1 MYLIIW
7 EYQVKPQHL
16 AAFTSIYASDGA
28 WAMLFQQS
36 NGFLGTELLRD
47 EGNVDQLIT
56 LDRWTSSEAHEEFMT
71 NFQIEYKKLDAEC
84 ESMTE
89 MERLIGKYILPA

>member
-16 AAFTSIYASDGA
+16 TAFTSIYASDGA

-36 NGFLGTELLRD
+36 KEFLGTELLRD
-47 EGNVDQLIT
+47 EGNVYQLIT

-84 ESMTE
+84 EGMTE
-89 MERLIGKYILPA
+89 RERLIGRYVLPA